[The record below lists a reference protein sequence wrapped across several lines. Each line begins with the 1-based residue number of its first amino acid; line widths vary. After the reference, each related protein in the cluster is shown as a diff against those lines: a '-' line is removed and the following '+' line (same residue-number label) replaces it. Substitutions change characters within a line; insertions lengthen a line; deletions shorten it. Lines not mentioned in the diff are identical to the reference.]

1 MSHIFLLNLFLAAGF
16 AVIMDQLTLS
26 GFIAGFAIGYG
37 ALWISRSLFG
47 PTSYFLRVI
56 KLVKLVGTFIWEL
69 VVSNFRVLWDVV
81 TPSHIS
87 SPAVIGVP
95 LDVSSD
101 FEIMV
106 LANMISLTPGTLCL
120 DVSED
125 RSTLYVHVMFVDDV
139 ETARAQ
145 IKERIEKPVL
155 EAFR

>member
-1 MSHIFLLNLFLAAGF
+1 MSHIFLLNLLLAAGF

-26 GFIAGFAIGYG
+26 GFIAGFAIGYA

-47 PTSYFLRVI
+47 STSYFLRVI
-56 KLVKLVGTFIWEL
+56 KLVKLAGTFIWEL
-69 VVSNFRVLWDVV
+69 VVSNFRVLWDVI
-81 TPSHIS
+81 TPSHFS

-95 LDVSSD
+95 LDASSD

-106 LANMISLTPGTLCL
+106 LANMISLTPGTLSL

-139 ETARAQ
+139 ETARTQ

>member
-1 MSHIFLLNLFLAAGF
+1 MSHLFLLNLLLAAGF

-26 GFIAGFAIGYG
+26 GFLAGFAIGYA
-37 ALWISRSLFG
+37 ALWITRPLYDATG
-47 PTSYFLRVI
+47 YFVRVI
-56 KLVKLVGTFIWEL
+56 KLVKLAGTFIWEL
-69 VVSNFRVLWDVV
+69 VVSNFRVLWDVI
-81 TPSHIS
+81 TPSHFS

-95 LDVSSD
+95 LDARSD

-106 LANMISLTPGTLCL
+106 LANMISLTPGTLSL

>member
-1 MSHIFLLNLFLAAGF
+1 MSHIFLLNLLLAAGF

-26 GFIAGFAIGYG
+26 GFIAGFAIGYA
-37 ALWISRSLFG
+37 ALWISRPLYG
-47 PTSYFLRVI
+47 PTSYFMRVI

-69 VVSNFRVLWDVV
+69 VVSNFRVLWDVI
-81 TPSHIS
+81 TPSHFS

-95 LDVSSD
+95 LDASSD

-106 LANMISLTPGTLCL
+106 LANLVSLTPGTLSL
-120 DVSED
+120 DVSDD

-145 IKERIEKPVL
+145 IKERIEKPLL

>member
-1 MSHIFLLNLFLAAGF
+1 MSHIFLLNLLLAAGF

-26 GFIAGFAIGYG
+26 GFIAGFAIGYA
-37 ALWISRSLFG
+37 ALWISRPLYG
-47 PTSYFLRVI
+47 PTSYFVRVI

-69 VVSNFRVLWDVV
+69 VVSNFRVLWDVI
-81 TPSHIS
+81 TPSHFS

-95 LDVSSD
+95 LDASSD

-106 LANMISLTPGTLCL
+106 LANLVSLTPGTLSL
-120 DVSED
+120 DVSDD

-145 IKERIEKPVL
+145 IKERIEKPLL

>member
-1 MSHIFLLNLFLAAGF
+1 MSHLFLLNLLLAAGF
-16 AVIMDQLTLS
+16 TVIMDQLTLS
-26 GFIAGFAIGYG
+26 GFVAGFAIGYA
-37 ALWISRSLFG
+37 ALWITRSLYG
-47 PTSYFLRVI
+47 PTGYFLRVI
-56 KLVKLVGTFIWEL
+56 KLVKLMGTFIWEL
-69 VVSNFRVLWDVV
+69 LVSNFRVLWDVI
-81 TPSHIS
+81 TPSHFS

-95 LDVSSD
+95 LDVRSD

-106 LANMISLTPGTLCL
+106 LANMISLTPGTLSL
-120 DVSED
+120 DVSAD